1 METELNRIAELVKSN
16 PKMRLQTLVH
26 IINEKNLANS
36 HKKMSGNKASGVD
49 EVTKDEYHQNLETKL
64 NNLVNRMKTQ
74 AYKPQ
79 PSRRTYIAKSGSDK
93 LRPLGIPSYED
104 KLVQDVMSQIL
115 NTIYEPEFLDF
126 SYGFRPNRS
135 CHDALKE
142 LNKILTKGRI
152 NYVVDVDIKGFFD
165 NVDHKWMMK
174 FLEHRIQD
182 PNFLRLIHR
191 FLKAG
196 RIEDGKK
203 YPTEK
208 GTPQGGLISPI
219 LANIYLHYVL
229 DLWFEKEIKKQS
241 RGRVYIVR
249 YADDLVCCFQYKED
263 AEDFNRALVSRLAG
277 FGLEIAEDKTKTIEF
292 GRFAEENREK
302 RGEGKPEKFDFLG
315 FTHSCGKDRKGN
327 YTVVH
332 KTSKKKMK
340 EKINNAKKWLK
351 ENMHLP
357 VKNLIDKLNVKLKG
371 HYNYYGVYGNYSH
384 ISKFGDIVKLRL
396 RQTLNRRSQ
405 RNRYNWEKFNKIIE
419 KFPLVKPRIT
429 VSLSA

>member
-1 METELNRIAELVKSN
+1 
-16 PKMRLQTLVH
+16 
-26 IINEKNLANS
+26 
-36 HKKMSGNKASGVD
+36 
-49 EVTKDEYHQNLETKL
+49 
-64 NNLVNRMKTQ
+64 MKTQ

-79 PSRRTYIAKSGSDK
+79 PSRRTYISKCGSDK

-115 NTIYEPEFLDF
+115 NTIYESEFLDF

-165 NVDHKWMMK
+165 NVDHEWMMK

-191 FLKAG
+191 FLKTG
-196 RIEDGKK
+196 RIEDGRK
-203 YPTEK
+203 YPTDK

-219 LANIYLHYVL
+219 LANIYLYYVL
-229 DLWFEKEIKKQS
+229 DLWFEKVIKEQS
-241 RGRVYIVR
+241 KGRVYIVR
-249 YADDLVCCFQYKED
+249 YADDFVCCFQYKED
-263 AEDFNRALVSRLAG
+263 AENFNRALVSRVAG

-340 EKINNAKKWLK
+340 EKINNAKKWLR

-357 VKNLIDKLNVKLKG
+357 VKNLTDKLNVKLRG
-371 HYNYYGVYGNYSH
+371 HYNYFGVYGNYSQ
-384 ISKFGDIVKLRL
+384 ISKFGDIVKLQL
-396 RQTLNRRSQ
+396 HKTLNRRSR

-419 KFPLVKPRIT
+419 KFPLIT
-429 VSLSA
+429 PKLQCHSLRNKMQ